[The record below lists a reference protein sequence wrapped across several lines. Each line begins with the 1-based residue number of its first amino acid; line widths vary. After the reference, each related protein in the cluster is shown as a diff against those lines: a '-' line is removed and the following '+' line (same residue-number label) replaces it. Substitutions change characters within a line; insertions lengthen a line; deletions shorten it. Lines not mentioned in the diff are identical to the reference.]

1 MQHLLAVID
10 TSRTMDFKIVL
21 AIIVLCALKISCQ
34 VSLVRN
40 FDLQE
45 CIIEETVITL
55 TCTVED
61 RNNGNGATVINGSQS
76 IFDCPSVSKVENN
89 KLYLRHSHMESATAT
104 CGELVSGRIVE
115 VQNGTYITQ
124 IYIATNVSMNEGYV
138 ECRDFG
144 QQGSSQIQLANIEG
158 V

>member
-1 MQHLLAVID
+1 
-10 TSRTMDFKIVL
+10 MDFKIVL

-40 FDLQE
+40 FDPQEE
-45 CIIEETVITL
+45 CIIEETVVTL

-89 KLYLRHSHMESATAT
+89 KLYFRHAHMESATAI
-104 CGELVSGRIVE
+104 CGDFVSGRIVE

-124 IYIATNVSMNEGYV
+124 IYITTNVSMNGGYV
-138 ECRDFG
+138 ECREFG
-144 QQGSSQIQLANIEG
+144 QQGSSRIQLANIKG

>member
-1 MQHLLAVID
+1 
-10 TSRTMDFKIVL
+10 MDFKLFL

-40 FDLQE
+40 FDPND
-45 CIIEETVITL
+45 CIIEETVVTL

-89 KLYLRHSHMESATAT
+89 IIYLRHAHMESATAM
-104 CGELVSGRIVE
+104 CGELISGRIVE

-138 ECRDFG
+138 ECREFG
-144 QQGSSQIQLANIEG
+144 QQGSSRIQLANIEG